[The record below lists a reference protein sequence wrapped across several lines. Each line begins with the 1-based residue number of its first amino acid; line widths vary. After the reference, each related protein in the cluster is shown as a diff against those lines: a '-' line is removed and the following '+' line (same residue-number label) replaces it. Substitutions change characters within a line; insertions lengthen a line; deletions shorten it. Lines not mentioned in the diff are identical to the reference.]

1 MMSKQKK
8 CSDYGPAI
16 YHSKARKERPSFTA
30 EERMLLWK
38 SYQEGN
44 RDAAIPLIMIY
55 TGMTAGEMLNLKTS
69 MINLEAKT
77 ITGVGLKAKA
87 RREGTICLVPG
98 IVPVIKELIAG
109 KAGTVFPV
117 ESRAFNKR
125 YYTALEDA
133 CVRKFSPSTCRYTT
147 PTALLTDCNIAP
159 QAIRQIMRCS
169 MPTMQDRYVH
179 PGIQDVRNTAE
190 LTEDSETDEK
200 TVKIKEDSPME
211 REIPICEKYVLSTV
225 EASDYFHIGINRL
238 RKMIR
243 EEPEAE
249 WILWTGSH
257 ACIKRKM
264 FEKKIDSMSV
274 V

>member
-98 IVPVIKELIAG
+98 IVPVIEELITG
-109 KAGTVFPV
+109 KTGLVFPIKSW
-117 ESRAFNKR
+117 EFNKR
-125 YYTALEDA
+125 YYNTLEKA
-133 CVRKFSPSTCRYTT
+133 GIRYMSPCSCRYTT
-147 PTALLTDCNIAP
+147 PIALLTEHNIAP
-159 QAIRQIMRCS
+159 LEIREIMRCS
-169 MPTMQDRYVH
+169 IPTMQNRYVH
-179 PGIQDVRNTAE
+179 
-190 LTEDSETDEK
+190 
-200 TVKIKEDSPME
+200 
-211 REIPICEKYVLSTV
+211 
-225 EASDYFHIGINRL
+225 IN
-238 RKMIR
+238 
-243 EEPEAE
+243 E
-249 WILWTGSH
+249 GGH
-257 ACIKRKM
+257 
-264 FEKKIDSMSV
+264 
-274 V
+274 